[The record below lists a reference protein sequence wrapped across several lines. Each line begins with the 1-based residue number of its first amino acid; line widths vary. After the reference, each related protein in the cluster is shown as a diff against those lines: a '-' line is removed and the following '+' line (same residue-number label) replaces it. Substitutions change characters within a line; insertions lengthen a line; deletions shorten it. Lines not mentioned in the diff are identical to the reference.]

1 MQASGSLFHCE
12 GDEFAKRLD
21 YSGLV
26 IHNINRVESDACS
39 LAGTGDGAD
48 ETQSEGGNK

>member
-1 MQASGSLFHCE
+1 MNFKKNDGEESGVQASGSLFHCE

-26 IHNINRVESDACS
+26 IHNINRVE
-39 LAGTGDGAD
+39 
-48 ETQSEGGNK
+48 